1 MSVSYPYIHAGL
13 VHYSTYSPTA
23 PLLPHPLTL
32 RAGSTCCEIA
42 ETFWRTMVPFC
53 VISST
58 CSAGSDLQGER
69 EAERWG
75 FGFGVRVR
83 VGTRSGLGLGV
94 GVPSA

>member
-1 MSVSYPYIHAGL
+1 MSLSYPYIHAWV
-13 VHYSTYSPTA
+13 VHYSTYSATA

-58 CSAGSDLQGER
+58 CSAGSDLH
-69 EAERWG
+69 
-75 FGFGVRVR
+75 
-83 VGTRSGLGLGV
+83 
-94 GVPSA
+94 